1 MMLRTNIWIVFIF
14 CAAWL
19 SAQQDEFFLG
29 KIEDSSTGEPVVFA
43 NIRIK
48 DRALGIITNVDGSF
62 RIPLRYKE
70 YGDIIEIS
78 SMGYET
84 KEIPISGFS
93 QEGLNIIS
101 LNPSAISLQ
110 EAVVKA
116 KDKRGRR
123 LGAKRIVQKAIDA
136 IPNNYPTTSFST
148 IGYYRDYQFNE
159 GEYINLNEGIME
171 VYDQGFDQ
179 SDDATSEIQVFNF
192 ELNKDF
198 KQDSIARTAYDYDN
212 YKKIIKKAYL
222 GAYGGN
228 EYRILR
234 IHDAIR
240 NFNAF
245 SYDYIGTLKYDL
257 IKNHKFLRSS
267 DSESDNE
274 ALYGIKF
281 WQIHLNYRAHG
292 EIFISKKDFAIH
304 RLEYTMYDA
313 KRMNKEGEKNKHG
326 HKQKVIFDIL
336 TEYRKINNK
345 MYLNY
350 ISFHNSFEV
359 RKPPKFALDS
369 TLVDMP
375 GGYYSLYFNNP
386 VDSLTAINPKNYDIL
401 YQQKK
406 YKIEKIK
413 VFQDSVR
420 LFGDAEFRE
429 VLYNTRGDVTS
440 LTNKRRDSEA
450 EQMFGLGIENVRDI
464 YGNLV
469 NEPDIREYQQFREF
483 FTQRVKPDS
492 RAPFDG
498 KFMDKEKPLFKD
510 QPMVKPKDYREYW
523 MNTPLQEKIN

>member
-84 KEIPISGFS
+84 KEIPITGFS
-93 QEGLNIIS
+93 QEGLNIIT

-123 LGAKRIVQKAIDA
+123 LSAEQIVQRAIDA
-136 IPNNYPTTSFST
+136 IPSNYPKTSFST

-179 SDDATSEIQVFNF
+179 SDDPTSEIQVFNF

-198 KQDSIARTAYDYDN
+198 KQDTMARMSYDYDN
-212 YKKIIKKAYL
+212 YKKIIRKAYL
-222 GAYGGN
+222 GAHGGN
-228 EYRILR
+228 EFRILR

-240 NFNAF
+240 NYNAF
-245 SYDYIGTLKYDL
+245 SYDYIGTLKYDF
-257 IKNHKFLRSS
+257 IENHTFLRSKDS
-267 DSESDNE
+267 DADNE

-281 WQIHLNYRAHG
+281 WRRYPNYRAHG
-292 EIFISKKDFAIH
+292 EIFIAKSDYAIH
-304 RLEYTMYDA
+304 RLEYTMYNN
-313 KRMNKEGEKNKHG
+313 RRTNKEKKKTNTDINK
-326 HKQKVIFDIL
+326 K
-336 TEYRKINNK
+336 
-345 MYLNY
+345 
-350 ISFHNSFEV
+350 
-359 RKPPKFALDS
+359 
-369 TLVDMP
+369 
-375 GGYYSLYFNNP
+375 
-386 VDSLTAINPKNYDIL
+386 
-401 YQQKK
+401 
-406 YKIEKIK
+406 
-413 VFQDSVR
+413 
-420 LFGDAEFRE
+420 
-429 VLYNTRGDVTS
+429 
-440 LTNKRRDSEA
+440 
-450 EQMFGLGIENVRDI
+450 
-464 YGNLV
+464 
-469 NEPDIREYQQFREF
+469 
-483 FTQRVKPDS
+483 
-492 RAPFDG
+492 
-498 KFMDKEKPLFKD
+498 
-510 QPMVKPKDYREYW
+510 
-523 MNTPLQEKIN
+523 